1 MNTLPCGKRCEEH
14 YDVCPYPSERE
25 ETHVLTTS
33 LCESAEG
40 GMPSAG
46 GEVPLV
52 RNRRPCYIVRFTPGP
67 CLFSAQRGGMKALS
81 ARGPRGLRGL
91 PRASLQ
97 SNTPVGFPQL

>member
-1 MNTLPCGKRCEEH
+1 MNTLPCGKRCEER

-33 LCESAEG
+33 LCESAQG
-40 GMPSAG
+40 GMPSAQ
-46 GEVPLV
+46 GEALLHRQV
-52 RNRRPCYIVRFTPGP
+52 YPGP